1 MSYVSCFLVTDYRL
15 LIIVLQ
21 ECLGIDCKFCDQKH
35 TMYCTYYMVCYT
47 GCSLNLI
54 VVHSFCTLQALR
66 QPQGSRLLQP
76 RMERDF
82 CRNFANVVFSEGLQ
96 SIPKKSWFSVTIS

>member
-1 MSYVSCFLVTDYRL
+1 MSAEAHILLSGHRL

-21 ECLGIDCKFCDQKH
+21 EYIGIVCRFCDQKI
-35 TMYCTYYMVCYT
+35 TMYCTYYVVCYT
-47 GCSLNLI
+47 GCSLNLM

-76 RMERDF
+76 RMELDF
-82 CRNFANVVFSEGLQ
+82 AETLP
-96 SIPKKSWFSVTIS
+96 I

>member
-1 MSYVSCFLVTDYRL
+1 MSAEAHILLSGHRL

-21 ECLGIDCKFCDQKH
+21 EYLGSVCNSVTRKLL
-35 TMYCTYYMVCYT
+35 CTVPIMWFVIQVC
-47 GCSLNLI
+47 SRNLM

-76 RMERDF
+76 KMELDF
-82 CRNFANVVFSEGLQ
+82 AETLP
-96 SIPKKSWFSVTIS
+96 I